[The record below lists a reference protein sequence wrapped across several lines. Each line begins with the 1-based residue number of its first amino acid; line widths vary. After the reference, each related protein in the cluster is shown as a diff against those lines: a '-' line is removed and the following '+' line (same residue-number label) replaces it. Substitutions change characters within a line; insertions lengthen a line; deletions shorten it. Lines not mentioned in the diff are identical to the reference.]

1 MAMKLFTALFIALTT
16 LGCTSTQR
24 ETKGFIEELK
34 ATEIYGFGNLGGHPS
49 CTCIQTVD
57 DALNALA
64 RETNALLKPQKQ
76 VHVVFVYDPAQTN
89 TTEIAEILFAGRPPC
104 PVHSS
109 SPPLEAATGETYISA
124 WDRLQMLTQVTGLSI
139 EVSPKSRTVILYPKS
154 QPVTR

>member
-34 ATEIYGFGNLGGHPS
+34 ATEIYGFGNLGSPPS
-49 CTCIQTVD
+49 CTCIHTVD
-57 DALNALA
+57 DALSALA
-64 RETNALLKPQKQ
+64 RETNAILKPQKQ
-76 VHVVFVYDPAQTN
+76 VHFVFVYDPAQTN